1 MMKEKKYDIITL
13 GRSCIDLYSQSI
25 GSPFNE
31 IKGFDAFVGGSPL
44 NIAVA
49 CSRLGLKTSLLTA
62 IGNDKVGE
70 FIINFLKKENV
81 DTNSIPI
88 KNGSRTSAAV
98 LGIQP
103 PDNFPLVFYRDNAAD
118 SKLNIDDVINAKIPD
133 YKMLLISGTALNI
146 EPSRSAT
153 FYSVEIANKNNVEV
167 VLDLDFRADQWD
179 DIRSYG
185 LMIRALIPNIKVAIG
200 TEEEILAATLQ
211 DTSQLKIKNQQIS
224 SPEIKGNLNESISHL
239 ISLGLNVLIV
249 KRGEKG
255 VSIFKKNSD
264 PQDVSGFPVE
274 ILNVLGAG
282 DAFAGGF
289 LYGLLNGWDL
299 YRSCRMGNASGAQ
312 VVTKK
317 GCANFMPT
325 LEESINFIESNGGF

>member
-1 MMKEKKYDIITL
+1 MYK
-13 GRSCIDLYSQSI
+13 RQ
-25 GSPFNE
+25 
-31 IKGFDAFVGGSPL
+31 
-44 NIAVA
+44 
-49 CSRLGLKTSLLTA
+49 
-62 IGNDKVGE
+62 
-70 FIINFLKKENV
+70 
-81 DTNSIPI
+81 
-88 KNGSRTSAAV
+88 
-98 LGIQP
+98 
-103 PDNFPLVFYRDNAAD
+103 AD

-239 ISLGLNVLIV
+239 ISLGLDVLIV

-289 LYGLLNGWDL
+289 LYGVLNGWDL

>member
-1 MMKEKKYDIITL
+1 MIPYNRQKIFKEDVKEVIKSLKNNLITTGPYIKKFEDQIKRKLKETITYL
-13 GRSCIDLYSQSI
+13 I
-25 GSPFNE
+25 F
-31 IKGFDAFVGGSPL
+31 
-44 NIAVA
+44 
-49 CSRLGLKTSLLTA
+49 
-62 IGNDKVGE
+62 
-70 FIINFLKKENV
+70 
-81 DTNSIPI
+81 
-88 KNGSRTSAAV
+88 
-98 LGIQP
+98 LGI
-103 PDNFPLVFYRDNAAD
+103 
-118 SKLNIDDVINAKIPD
+118 
-133 YKMLLISGTALNI
+133 
-146 EPSRSAT
+146 
-153 FYSVEIANKNNVEV
+153 
-167 VLDLDFRADQWD
+167 
-179 DIRSYG
+179 
-185 LMIRALIPNIKVAIG
+185 
-200 TEEEILAATLQ
+200 
-211 DTSQLKIKNQQIS
+211 
-224 SPEIKGNLNESISHL
+224 
-239 ISLGLNVLIV
+239 NVLIV